1 MIAGR
6 RCHFRYNGPEN
17 EEGRTVRRQ
26 ILLLQG
32 PNLNLLG
39 RREPQIYGHRTLA
52 DILAAAESQFAPRG
66 LTLRQQQSNHE
77 GALVDALQEAD
88 TWANGVVL
96 NAGAYT
102 HTSIALRDAI
112 QGIAIPVVE
121 VHLSNIHARE
131 GFRHDSI
138 IAASC
143 LGQIAGFGWRSYL
156 LGIEALLAYWQDG
169 D

>member
-1 MIAGR
+1 M
-6 RCHFRYNGPEN
+6 
-17 EEGRTVRRQ
+17 RRQ

-112 QGIAIPVVE
+112 QGIAIQ
-121 VHLSNIHARE
+121 S
-131 GFRHDSI
+131 SK
-138 IAASC
+138 C
-143 LGQIAGFGWRSYL
+143 T
-156 LGIEALLAYWQDG
+156 
-169 D
+169 